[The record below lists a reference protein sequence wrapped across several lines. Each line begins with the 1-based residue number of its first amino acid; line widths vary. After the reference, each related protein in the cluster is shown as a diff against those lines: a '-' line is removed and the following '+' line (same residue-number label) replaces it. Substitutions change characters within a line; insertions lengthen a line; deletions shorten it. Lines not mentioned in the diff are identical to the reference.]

1 MVCTS
6 DLLPAKTPEVTVFD
20 FRPHCTPCLW
30 CCHGERVFVSP
41 KEQRALGE
49 DRFGNSPA
57 REEAPCEK
65 LNTATGLCSIHER
78 RPIECRIFPLDLLVV
93 KEQVHWVVWHGAC
106 PAVPSVPPEYLT
118 NEMNRWDQELEPEWV
133 QAYINHH
140 LVNQPAKYR
149 PGMFTV
155 LRPYRAAKDSAQ

>member
-1 MVCTS
+1 
-6 DLLPAKTPEVTVFD
+6 
-20 FRPHCTPCLW
+20 
-30 CCHGERVFVSP
+30 VSP
-41 KEQRALGE
+41 KEQRILGE
-49 DRFGNSPA
+49 DRFDHNHTP
-57 REEAPCEK
+57 EDTPCEK
-65 LNTATGLCSIHER
+65 LDKATGLCSIHDR

-93 KEQVHWVVWHGAC
+93 DAQVHWVIWRGAC
-106 PAVPSVPPEYLT
+106 PAVPSMTPEHVIG
-118 NEMNRWDQELEPEWV
+118 EMNRWDQELEPEWV